1 MSTSAWLLLVV
12 ERNRVRHIIASADEA
27 LDMLFKNWPVTSG
40 SAFFMAMEAC
50 AGTVEG
56 IVTEGE
62 AQSAFLAAA
71 FDARVVVRIA

>member
-1 MSTSAWLLLVV
+1 
-12 ERNRVRHIIASADEA
+12 
-27 LDMLFKNWPVTSG
+27 MLFKNWPVTSG
-40 SAFFMAMEAC
+40 SPFFMAMEAC